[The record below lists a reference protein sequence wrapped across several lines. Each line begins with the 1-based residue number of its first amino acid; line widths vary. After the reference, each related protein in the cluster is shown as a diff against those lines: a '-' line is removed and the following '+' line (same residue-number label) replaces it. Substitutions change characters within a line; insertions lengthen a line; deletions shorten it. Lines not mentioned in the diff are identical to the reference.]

1 MAKRKPKYSS
11 PEMQE
16 QLKAQW
22 QHELHL
28 LFRRIKT
35 WENKG
40 YRIDVSINEP
50 DIITPKDI
58 SAIHEKVRKGNI
70 KSQSASQIDVQIS
83 APSSDL
89 ISEIYE
95 PPTTSKY
102 TREDLYKLGVTDD
115 AIDFYLSEGETLDE
129 IAEEHISSPV
139 SEFQEELGYY
149 YDPETGTRYT
159 EADPS
164 VYERKHGRYVTDIHG
179 NRKVKEGL
187 EHHVV
192 SPMNAEQYH
201 EIQWE
206 NFIDPFRAM
215 ETGRNYH
222 GKINPSAYFEELK
235 NRTNMSELLAAIA
248 LISDESSN
256 IGDTYWWYNSDDAQ
270 HIDKLQALLS
280 KLTQMTD
287 KDFSDIS
294 KELSDWSDENLSGS
308 DISNYEDNIRQQNRG
323 KWRKS

>member
-1 MAKRKPKYSS
+1 MAKRKSKYSS

-22 QHELHL
+22 KHELHL
-28 LFRRIKT
+28 LSRRIKY

-40 YRIDVSINEP
+40 YHIDVSINEP

-58 SAIHEKVRKGNI
+58 SAIREKVSANNL
-70 KSQSASQIDVQIS
+70 KSQTTSQIDVQVS
-83 APSSDL
+83 APSSEL
-89 ISEIYE
+89 ISEISE
-95 PPTTSKY
+95 PPNVSKY

-139 SEFQEELGYY
+139 DDFQEELGYY

-159 EADPS
+159 EADPN
-164 VYERKHGRYVTDIHG
+164 VYERNRGRYVTDIYG

-215 ETGRNYH
+215 ETGRNYS
-222 GKINPSAYFEELK
+222 GKVNPSAYFEELK
-235 NRTNMSELLAAIA
+235 RRTSMSELLAAIA

-256 IGDTYWWYNSDDAQ
+256 IGDTYWWYNTDDAQ

-280 KLTQMTD
+280 KLTLMTS
-287 KDFSDIS
+287 KNFSDIS
-294 KELSDWSDENLSGS
+294 RELSDWTDENLSGS

-323 KWRKS
+323 KRRKS